1 MFAVVR
7 KLLASSLFLLY
18 PYLVYRGLQAGFV
31 WLAPAIV
38 SAVLLQ
44 QALRSS
50 DTAIRN
56 KKALLALVFIG
67 GMVFFQDFTAKLIPS
82 LIQLALMHFFGKTLI
97 KGPPLIERFVR
108 LEFSDIP
115 EELLIY
121 TRQLTFV
128 WTAFFGFNVLM
139 CSGLALWGQPAWW
152 ALYSGVIMF
161 ALTGLLMVGEYIF
174 RHYRFPT
181 LEIPDVKSS
190 ARTMIINSRQI
201 WLDVQAS

>member
-1 MFAVVR
+1 MLAALR
-7 KLLASSLFLLY
+7 KLFTSSLFLLY

-38 SAVLLQ
+38 SAILLQ
-44 QALRSS
+44 QALGAT
-50 DTAIRN
+50 DVGVRN
-56 KKALLALVFIG
+56 KKALLALSLMG
-67 GMVFFQDFTAKLIPS
+67 GMVFFPDFTAKLIPS

-115 EELLIY
+115 EELLTY
-121 TRQLTFV
+121 VRHLTIV

-181 LEIPDVKSS
+181 LEIPDVKASM
-190 ARTMIINSRQI
+190 RTMILNSRQI